1 MRGRS
6 FHRRAIP
13 LQVRVQKVEGQRPH
27 GYSALGKGPRGD
39 HRGDRSVPAGEK
51 SPEIRLNDQESCRK
65 QRPLEKTGAAEV
77 RQAGSGSF
85 FE

>member
-51 SPEIRLNDQESCRK
+51 SPEIRLNDQVEL
-65 QRPLEKTGAAEV
+65 QEAETPGEDRGSRGQASWV
-77 RQAGSGSF
+77 RELF
-85 FE
+85 